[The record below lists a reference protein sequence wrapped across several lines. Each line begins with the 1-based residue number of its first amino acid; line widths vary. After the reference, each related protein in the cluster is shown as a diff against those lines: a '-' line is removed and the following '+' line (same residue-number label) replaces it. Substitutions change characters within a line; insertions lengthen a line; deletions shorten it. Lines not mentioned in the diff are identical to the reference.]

1 MSNFASG
8 VSSPPTTHGRIFF
21 CNQIPKQK
29 KPISEIEN
37 VNKPFLS
44 FKLEF
49 PEAEAPPAP
58 ALPVLV
64 LGA

>member
-21 CNQIPKQK
+21 VIKFRNKK

-49 PEAEAPPAP
+49 PEAEAPPVP